1 MKEFSRRRV
10 RGLQTHTVQEGRATC
25 YTCLRPTSYCLC
37 QEIDPF
43 YAHCNVL
50 LLQHPN
56 EWRKYYSTAKL
67 VKQSIVNSALLRG
80 VVFEESVLQAT
91 LGDTEPVLLYPGPS
105 SIDCEELPLDE
116 SHTILVI
123 DGTWDEAG
131 KIVWRNPMLQKLR
144 RISFHSTLT
153 SRYRIRKQP
162 RRGYLSTIESVG
174 HLLKL
179 NAQAFGKTHY
189 NESYDRLFT
198 VFERM
203 IEKQLAHLG
212 ETAEARV

>member
-1 MKEFSRRRV
+1 
-10 RGLQTHTVQEGRATC
+10 
-25 YTCLRPTSYCLC
+25 
-37 QEIDPF
+37 
-43 YAHCNVL
+43 
-50 LLQHPN
+50 
-56 EWRKYYSTAKL
+56 
-67 VKQSIVNSALLRG
+67 VNSALLRG

-91 LGDTEPVLLYPGPS
+91 LGNTEPVLLYPGHS
-105 SIDCEELPLDE
+105 SVDCEELPLDE

-131 KIVWRNPMLQKLR
+131 KIVWRNQMLQKLR
-144 RISFHSTLT
+144 RVSFRSTLS

-179 NAQAFGKTHY
+179 NAHAFGKTEY
-189 NESYDRLFT
+189 IEAYDRLFT
-198 VFERM
+198 VFDRM
-203 IEKQLAHLG
+203 VEKQLAHLG